1 MTDAVRIRSA
11 SSRIALG
18 WREYLSLPV
27 LGVDCIRAK
36 IDTGARS
43 SSLHVREHQLF
54 EHDDGRRMVRFEI
67 EHGLRGELCHEVETE
82 VIAQRHVTDSG
93 GHRSLRL
100 FISTR
105 IEFPGGKAWPIEI
118 NLTQRRNMLFPM
130 LLGRTAL
137 RRRCVVDPSRSFLL
151 GRPGEPGASE

>member
-1 MTDAVRIRSA
+1 MTETVRIRPA

-18 WREYLSLPV
+18 WREYLALPT

-43 SSLHVREHQLF
+43 SSLHVRDQDVF
-54 EHDDGRRMVRFEI
+54 EQDGRRMVRFEI
-67 EHGLRGELCHEVETE
+67 EHGLRGQLRHAVETE
-82 VIAQRHVTDSG
+82 VLFERLVTDSG
-93 GHRSLRL
+93 GHRNLRL
-100 FISTR
+100 FIRSQLAL
-105 IEFPGGKAWPIEI
+105 PGGAAWPIEI

-151 GRPGEPGASE
+151 GRPGEPGAPE

>member
-1 MTDAVRIRSA
+1 MTDSVRIRPPRT
-11 SSRIALG
+11 RISLG
-18 WREYLSLPV
+18 WREYLALPT

-43 SSLHVREHQLF
+43 SSLHVRDHDLF
-54 EHDDGRRMVRFEI
+54 ERDGRRMVRFEI
-67 EHGLRGELCHEVETE
+67 EHGLRGQLRHAVETE
-82 VIAQRHVTDSG
+82 VVSERQVTDSG

-100 FISTR
+100 FIRT
-105 IEFPGGKAWPIEI
+105 ELELPGGAAWPIEV
-118 NLTQRRNMLFPM
+118 NLTHRRNMLFPM